1 MNKNEIVNKIKQFS
15 TENSSVTL
23 KLGHKNNKNYF
34 FIEAGID
41 NLVQKQLFQL
51 LHNSILKIMN
61 INDLVEFNVVGH
73 QDDTVE
79 LIKANDVEGYSVL
92 IKDMENRDNLAEDI
106 VDLGEINFYLLEL
119 NRGNENIKIFRRYS
133 KTKSL
138 SKGILFKSISSKL
151 SKINGNIFQVDNII
165 DFIVLNDTQI
175 IIFNRYSFEVITNY
189 RDNYIENLSKALDE
203 INNSKLINNIEKFEE
218 DCKSSIRIAK
228 QFTKAMQENSINLI
242 LNNPEA
248 IKEAIEE
255 ADLPI
260 DFTNN
265 KFQYES
271 REQLSILVALLSDK
285 YAKTLICKRITT
297 E

>member
-1 MNKNEIVNKIKQFS
+1 MNKTEMVTRINKFNK
-15 TENSSVTL
+15 ENSSVTL

-34 FIEAGID
+34 FIEAEID
-41 NLVQKQLFQL
+41 NAIQKELFEL
-51 LHNSILKIMN
+51 LQDSILKIVSC
-61 INDLVEFNVVGH
+61 NDLVEFNVVGH
-73 QDDTVE
+73 QDDTIE
-79 LIKANDVEGYSVL
+79 LIRADDVDGYSVL
-92 IKDMENRDNLAEDI
+92 IADMKERNNLAENI
-106 VDLGEINFYLLEL
+106 IELGEINFYLLEI
-119 NRGNENIKIFRRYS
+119 NRGNDNIKIFRRYS
-133 KTKSL
+133 KAKSL
-138 SKGILFKSISSKL
+138 SKGLLFKSISSKL
-151 SKINGNIFQVDNII
+151 SKIDGNIFQVDNII
-165 DFIVLNDTQI
+165 DFIVFNDTEI

-189 RDNYIENLSKALDE
+189 RDNYIENLNRALEE
-203 INNSKLINNIEKFEE
+203 IDNSELINNMEKFEE

-248 IKEAIEE
+248 IKEAIKE

-285 YAKTLICKRITT
+285 YAKTLIGKRITT